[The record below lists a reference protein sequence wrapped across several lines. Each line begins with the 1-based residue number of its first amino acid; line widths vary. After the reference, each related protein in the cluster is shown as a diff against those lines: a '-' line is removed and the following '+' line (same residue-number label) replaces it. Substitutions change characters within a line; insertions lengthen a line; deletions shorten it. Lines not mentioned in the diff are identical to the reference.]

1 MDERLA
7 RFEGRWRE
15 EAEAI
20 ATGLTEWRAQ
30 HPRATLAE
38 IEVALDARL
47 DGMRARLLEDLA
59 LASRAADLGGAA
71 EERPACPGCRG
82 RLEARGAHEREV
94 VTQGDRVVRLRR
106 QYATCSACGAGL
118 FPPG

>member
-7 RFEGRWRE
+7 AVEERMRA
-15 EAEAI
+15 EAEVI
-20 ATGLTEWRAQ
+20 ATGLREWRAQ

-38 IEVALDARL
+38 IEAALDARL
-47 DGMRARLLEDLA
+47 DGMRARMLEDLA
-59 LASRAADLGGAA
+59 LASRAAELAA
-71 EERPACPGCRG
+71 GDAEAPACPACRG
-82 RLEARGAHEREV
+82 GLEARGMHERQV

-106 QYATCSACGAGL
+106 QYATCSACGTGL

>member
-7 RFEGRWRE
+7 AVEGRWRA

-20 ATGLTEWRAQ
+20 ATGLREWRER

-38 IEVALDARL
+38 IEAALDARL

-59 LASRAADLGGAA
+59 LASRATEAGGAGA
-71 EERPACPGCRG
+71 ACPECGG
-82 RLEARGAHEREV
+82 RLEGRGAHERQV
-94 VTQGDRVVRLRR
+94 VTQGDRVARLTR
-106 QYATCSACGAGL
+106 QYATCAACGAGL
-118 FPPG
+118 FPPGR

>member
-1 MDERLA
+1 MDAGLA
-7 RFEGRWRE
+7 AVEGRWRA

-20 ATGLTEWRAQ
+20 ATGLREWREQ

-38 IEVALDARL
+38 IEAALDARL

-59 LASRAADLGGAA
+59 LASRAADLAGAA
-71 EERPACPGCRG
+71 GERPACPGCGG
-82 RLEARGAHEREV
+82 RLEARGAHARQV
-94 VTQGDRVVRLRR
+94 VTQGDRVVHLER

>member
-7 RFEGRWRE
+7 GLAGRWRA

-30 HPRATLAE
+30 HPRATFAE
-38 IEVALDARL
+38 IEAALDARL

-59 LASRAADLGGAA
+59 LASRATEAGGAGA
-71 EERPACPGCRG
+71 ACPACGG
-82 RLEARGAHEREV
+82 RLEGRGSHERQV

-106 QYATCSACGAGL
+106 AYATCSACGAGL
-118 FPPG
+118 FPPGR

>member
-7 RFEGRWRE
+7 GLDERWRE

-20 ATGLTEWRAQ
+20 ATGLAEWRAQ
-30 HPRATLAE
+30 HPRATFGE
-38 IEVALDARL
+38 IEAALDARL

-59 LASRAADLGGAA
+59 LASRATDASGEGAV
-71 EERPACPGCRG
+71 CPECGG
-82 RLEARGAHEREV
+82 RLEKRGAHERQV

-106 QYATCSACGAGL
+106 EYATCSACGAGL

>member
-1 MDERLA
+1 MDERVA
-7 RFEGRWRE
+7 RLEGRWRE

-20 ATGLTEWRAQ
+20 ATGLTAWRAQ
-30 HPRATLAE
+30 HPRATFGE
-38 IEVALDARL
+38 IEAALDARL

-59 LASRAADLGGAA
+59 LASRATDGGGEGAV
-71 EERPACPGCRG
+71 CRECGG
-82 RLEARGAHEREV
+82 RLEGHGAHARQV

-106 QYATCSACGAGL
+106 AYARCSARGAGL